1 MCCGRI
7 FSLEGKKK
15 TESYFLPG
23 LKSKIHKNKKIKL
36 NMNDFRDFIHIDA
49 VVRAIIELMK
59 KKVMGDF
66 NIATGK
72 KTSFLKIINIV
83 KKIYKKK
90 IFIEKLNDKDSK
102 VHMQIS
108 KKFKRT

>member
-1 MCCGRI
+1 
-7 FSLEGKKK
+7 
-15 TESYFLPG
+15 
-23 LKSKIHKNKKIKL
+23 
-36 NMNDFRDFIHIDA
+36 MNDFRDFIHIDD

-83 KKIYKKK
+83 KKKIYKKK
-90 IFIEKLNDKDSK
+90 FLLKS
-102 VHMQIS
+102 
-108 KKFKRT
+108 